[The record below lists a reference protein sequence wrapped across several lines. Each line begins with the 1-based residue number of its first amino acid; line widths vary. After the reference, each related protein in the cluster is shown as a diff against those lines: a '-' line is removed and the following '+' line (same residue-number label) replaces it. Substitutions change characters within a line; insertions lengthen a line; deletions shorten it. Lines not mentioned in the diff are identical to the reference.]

1 MKSSHTR
8 KETIMAVVYSSLSDD
23 FAGKKAFFTAQNSA
37 VSFKELRGKKI
48 EIKDIVITEDDA
60 VDTDT
65 GEVETRRAITVIDK
79 DGKAYGTSS
88 QTVVA
93 QIQRLVD
100 ILGDVKSWPEPVA
113 VEIGSA
119 KSGRGREYTTVT
131 LA

>member
-1 MKSSHTR
+1 
-8 KETIMAVVYSSLSDD
+8 MAVVYSSLSDD

-37 VSFKELRGKKI
+37 ASFKELRGKTI
-48 EIKDIVITEDDA
+48 EIKDIVITEDDV

-65 GEVETRRAITVIDK
+65 GEVEIRRAITVIDN

-93 QIQRLVD
+93 QIQRLLG
-100 ILGDVKSWPEPVA
+100 ILGGGEVGAGGGGGGGGW
-113 VEIGSA
+113 A

>member
-1 MKSSHTR
+1 
-8 KETIMAVVYSSLSDD
+8 MAVVYSSLSDD

-37 VSFKELRGKKI
+37 SSFKELRGKTI
-48 EIKDIVITEDDA
+48 EIKDIVITENDI

-65 GEVETRRAITVIDK
+65 GESETRRSITVIDK
-79 DGKAYGTSS
+79 NGDAFGTSS

-113 VEIGSA
+113 VKIGTA

>member
-1 MKSSHTR
+1 
-8 KETIMAVVYSSLSDD
+8 MAVIYSSLSDD

-37 VSFKELRGKKI
+37 ISFKELRGKKL
-48 EIKDIVITEDDA
+48 EIKDIVITEDE
-60 VDTDT
+60 VIDTDT
-65 GEVETRRAITVIDK
+65 SEVEMRRAITVIGK
-79 DGKAYGTSS
+79 DGDAYGTSS

-113 VEIGSA
+113 VKIGVA
-119 KSGRGREYTTVT
+119 TSGRGREYTTVT

>member
-1 MKSSHTR
+1 
-8 KETIMAVVYSSLSDD
+8 MAVVYSSLSDD

-48 EIKDIVITEDDA
+48 EIKDIVITEDDV

-65 GEVETRRAITVIDK
+65 GEAETRRAITVIDK
-79 DGKAYGTSS
+79 DGAAYGTSS

-100 ILGDVKSWPEPVA
+100 ILGDVKSWPEPVT
-113 VEIGSA
+113 VEISSA

>member
-1 MKSSHTR
+1 
-8 KETIMAVVYSSLSDD
+8 MAVIYSSLSDD

-37 VSFKELRGKKI
+37 VSFKELRGKTI
-48 EIKDIVITEDDA
+48 EIKDIVITEADT

-79 DGKAYGTSS
+79 DDKAYGTSS

-100 ILGDVKSWPEPVA
+100 ILGDVKSWPEPV
-113 VEIGSA
+113 VGSA
-119 KSGRGREYTTVT
+119 KSSRGREYTTVT

>member
-1 MKSSHTR
+1 
-8 KETIMAVVYSSLSDD
+8 MAVVYSSLSED

-37 VSFKELRGKKI
+37 VSFKELRGKTI
-48 EIKDIVITEDDA
+48 EIKDIVITEDD
-60 VDTDT
+60 VLDTGT

-79 DGKAYGTSS
+79 NGKAYGTSS

-113 VEIGSA
+113 VEIGTST
-119 KSGRGREYTTVT
+119 SGRGREYTTVT

>member
-8 KETIMAVVYSSLSDD
+8 KETIMAVIYSSLPDD
-23 FAGKKAFFTAQNSA
+23 FAGKKAFFTAQNFA

-48 EIKDIVITEDDA
+48 DIKDIVITEDDV
-60 VDTDT
+60 VDTST
-65 GEVETRRAITVIDK
+65 GELVTRRAVTVIDK
-79 DGKAYGTSS
+79 DGNSYGTSS

-113 VEIGSA
+113 VEVGTA
-119 KSGRGREYTTVT
+119 TSGRGRDYTTVT

>member
-1 MKSSHTR
+1 
-8 KETIMAVVYSSLSDD
+8 MAVVYSSLSDD

-37 VSFKELRGKKI
+37 ISFKELRGQTI
-48 EIKDIVITEDDA
+48 EIKDIVITEDD
-60 VDTDT
+60 VTDTDT
-65 GEVETRRAITVIDK
+65 GEIETRRSITVIDK
-79 DGKAYGTSS
+79 NGKAYGTSS

-113 VEIGSA
+113 VVIGSA

>member
-1 MKSSHTR
+1 
-8 KETIMAVVYSSLSDD
+8 MAVVYSSLSDD

-48 EIKDIVITEDDA
+48 QIKDVVITEDDV

-65 GEVETRRAITVIDK
+65 GEVETRLAVTVIDAK
-79 DGKAYGTSS
+79 GAAYGTSS
-88 QTVVA
+88 QTVTA
-93 QIQRLVD
+93 QIRRLID
-100 ILGDVKSWPEPVA
+100 ILGDVKDWPEPVS

-131 LA
+131 LV

>member
-1 MKSSHTR
+1 
-8 KETIMAVVYSSLSDD
+8 MAVVYSSLSDD

-48 EIKDIVITEDDA
+48 EIKDIVITEDDV

-65 GEVETRRAITVIDK
+65 GEVEIRRAITVIDK
-79 DGKAYGTSS
+79 DGNAYGTSS

-119 KSGRGREYTTVT
+119 KSVRGREYTTVT

>member
-1 MKSSHTR
+1 
-8 KETIMAVVYSSLSDD
+8 MAVVYSSLSDD

-48 EIKDIVITEDDA
+48 EIKDIVITEDD
-60 VDTDT
+60 V
-65 GEVETRRAITVIDK
+65 VETRRAITVIDK
-79 DGKAYGTSS
+79 DGAAYGTSS

>member
-1 MKSSHTR
+1 
-8 KETIMAVVYSSLSDD
+8 MAVVYSSLSDD

-37 VSFKELRGKKI
+37 SSFKELRGKTI
-48 EIKDIVITEDDA
+48 EIKDIVITEDDV

>member
-1 MKSSHTR
+1 
-8 KETIMAVVYSSLSDD
+8 MAVIYSSLSDD

-37 VSFKELRGKKI
+37 SSFKELRGKTI
-48 EIKDIVITEDDA
+48 EIKDIVITEDEVTDA
-60 VDTDT
+60 DT
-65 GEVETRRAITVIDK
+65 GEVENRKVIMVIDK
-79 DGKAYGTSS
+79 NGKAYGTSS

-100 ILGDVKSWPEPVA
+100 ILGDVKAWPERVA
-113 VEIGSA
+113 VEVGSA